1 LLKSIVSRGKGKIN
15 EGTPSALTEYFAT
28 DIISKP

>member
-1 LLKSIVSRGKGKIN
+1 LLVSIVSRGKAKIS
-15 EGTPSALTEYFAT
+15 EGTPSAFTEYFAT